1 MPETTTV
8 FLVNPSAN
16 RTKAFKRLGWLRSAL
31 ARTWPGSRIILSK
44 KPGDIAKYGR
54 KEAGKGHTVIAC
66 GGDGTINELM
76 NGVAGLDAV
85 VGVLPMGSGND
96 FAKSVGISLK
106 KDQAL
111 EDLRSAIASPID
123 LIRYESNSGNGICD
137 NTIGIGFD
145 GWANYHAHQNTVF
158 KGTLQYLYATVKT
171 AFTFKPVHMTVR
183 IDEVEVLGRFY
194 MVTICNGTT
203 EGGNFKVA
211 PMADNADGWLDVIL
225 LGPCSIPGLF
235 FRLPFFLF
243 GAHMRFGNIHHHRCK
258 TVRVEISEPVG
269 VHVDGEE
276 VGENDVM
283 WLEATIWPGAIRVL
297 RGAGFSTGKSTQIPE

>member
-16 RTKAFKRLGWLRSAL
+16 RTKAFKRLGWLRSTL
-31 ARTWPGSRIILSK
+31 AQTWPGSRIILSK
-44 KPGDIAKYGR
+44 KPGDIARIGR
-54 KEAGKGHTVIAC
+54 EEAEKGHTVIAC

-96 FAKSVGISLK
+96 FAKSVGISLTK
-106 KDQAL
+106 EEAL
-111 EDLRSAIASPID
+111 EDLRSAVASPID

-145 GWANYHAHQNTVF
+145 GWANFHAHQNTVF

-171 AFTFKPVHMTVR
+171 AFTFKPVHMKVMV
-183 IDEVEVLGRFY
+183 DEVELAGRFY

-211 PMADNADGWLDVIL
+211 PMADNTDGWMDVIL
-225 LGPCSIPGLF
+225 LGPCSILGLF
-235 FRLPFFLF
+235 FRLPFFVF

-258 TVRVEISEPVG
+258 TVRVDVAQPVG

-276 VGENDVM
+276 IGQNDVT
-283 WLEATIWPGAIRVL
+283 WLEANIWPGAIRAL
-297 RGAGFSTGKSTQIPE
+297 RGARN

>member
-44 KPGDIAKYGR
+44 KPGDIARIGR
-54 KEAGKGHTVIAC
+54 EEAEKGYTVIAC

-76 NGVAGLDAV
+76 SGVAGLDAI

-111 EDLRSAIASPID
+111 EDLRSAVASPID

-145 GWANYHAHQNTVF
+145 GWANFHAHQNTVF

-183 IDEVEVLGRFY
+183 MDEVEVVGRFY

-211 PMADNADGWLDVIL
+211 PMADNEDGWMDVIL

-243 GAHMRFGNIHHHRCK
+243 GGHMRFSNIHHHRCK
-258 TVRVEISEPVG
+258 SVRVDISQPVG

-276 VGENDVM
+276 IGENDVM
-283 WLEATIWPGAIRVL
+283 WLEAKIWPGAIRVL
-297 RGAGFSTGKSTQIPE
+297 RNRQYSQKSARITE